1 MAKFD
6 DQLFVCIDCES
17 TGLKPKEDKIIEVA
31 IATFTVNGIVSQY
44 ESLINPGCPIPAE
57 SIAIHHITD
66 LMVAEQPAI
75 ASVLPQV
82 LNLLSPHLII
92 VGHGISFDI
101 ELIASAADRAGIKHD
116 LNKNKTLDTLR
127 MARLYGKSP
136 TNSLEQLRKHF
147 SIEPEG
153 AHRAMSDVIVNI
165 SVFLNLIK
173 DYKNLDHLYAALE
186 KPIQMQTM
194 PLGKYK
200 GRLVKELPIDYLRW
214 AAHQSFDRDLLFT
227 LRSEIK
233 RRKNGQLFGQ
243 QANPFSQL

>member
-1 MAKFD
+1 MSKFD
-6 DQLFVCIDCES
+6 EQLFVCLDCET

-31 IATFTVNGIVSQY
+31 VATFTVSGIVDQY

-66 LMVAEQPAI
+66 LMVAEQPTI
-75 ASVLPQV
+75 ASVLPKV
-82 LNLLSPHLII
+82 LELLGPHII
-92 VGHGISFDI
+92 IGHGISFDI
-101 ELIASAADRAGIKHD
+101 ELVANAADRAGIKHS
-116 LNKNKTLDTLR
+116 LAKNKTLDTLR

-153 AHRAMSDVIVNI
+153 AHRAMSDVAVNI
-165 SVFLNLIK
+165 GVFLNLIK
-173 DYKNLDHLYAALE
+173 DYKNLDQLYAILE
-186 KPIQMQTM
+186 KPIQMQIM

-200 GRLVKELPIDYLRW
+200 GRLVKEIPIDYLQW
-214 AAHQSFDRDLLFT
+214 AARQSFDRDLLFT

-243 QANPFSQL
+243 LASPFSQL